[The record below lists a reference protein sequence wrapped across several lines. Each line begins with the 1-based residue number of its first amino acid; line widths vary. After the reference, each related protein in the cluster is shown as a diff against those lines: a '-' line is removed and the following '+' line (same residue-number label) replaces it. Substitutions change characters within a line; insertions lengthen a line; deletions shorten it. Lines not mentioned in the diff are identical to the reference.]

1 MIIHQDMIVVMLHH
15 KLLIHLMHLYNILC
29 LMIYIFIDLLYP
41 IKLSLCFDY
50 ELLQSCLRIIHQLL
64 LFGLSCIRCL

>member
-1 MIIHQDMIVVMLHH
+1 M
-15 KLLIHLMHLYNILC
+15 
-29 LMIYIFIDLLYP
+29 
-41 IKLSLCFDY
+41 LSLCFDY